1 MNFRR
6 LKMSILDNVEYESYI
21 GSWPTEED
29 REWIAEACADAKTKT
44 PEWCMEQFM
53 IEKPS
58 TVPTT
63 GIFTI
68 PRLFRQKTDNQRVFV
83 VANIINID
91 AQHSVFL
98 ANAVHPDH
106 RNQGHMTKYARE
118 VWIWGQT
125 NAWLNETI
133 KDSVYPRVPAAGHSP
148 HSKAYTAM
156 KTNRGQVTLSSSVQD
171 LYDEL

>member
-1 MNFRR
+1 
-6 LKMSILDNVEYESYI
+6 MSILDNVEYESYI

-29 REWIAEACADAKTKT
+29 REWLAEACADAKAKT

-53 IEKPS
+53 TKKPS

-68 PRLFRQKTDNQRVFV
+68 PRLFRRKTDNERIFV
-83 VANIINID
+83 VVNLVNID

-106 RNQGHMTKYARE
+106 RRQGHLTRYTTE
-118 VWIWGQT
+118 VFKWAKT
-125 NAWLNETI
+125 NTWFNDTV
-133 KDSVYPRVPAAGHSP
+133 KDSIMTHVPSAAYSTRSSVY
-148 HSKAYTAM
+148 KAR
-156 KTNRGQVTLSSSVQD
+156 KTNRGAVTVTASIQD